1 MQKKFNAAL
10 ATLLIV
16 AMFAASV
23 AAHRQGAASIAK
35 PDAAALNSTDEILTI
50 VSRLRSLDI
59 KQKVK
64 SSFKTKD
71 QIEQAVIKDLDENTP
86 LEDFEASQKTLLKLG
101 LIAKNF
107 RLRDYVVSLLREQVA
122 GFYEPKTKEFYLAAW
137 LPIADQ
143 KRVIA
148 HELVHALQDQ
158 HFDLRRFEGWP
169 KGDSDAELA
178 AHALVEGEATLVMI
192 EYDFEEQGLKLD
204 MNRIGALTDNM
215 IEQDGDSDS
224 KSYPVLAH
232 APKVLKEN
240 LQFPYLYGAGFV
252 GAVLKSGTWK
262 ALDKTYISLP
272 ESTEQIMHPQ
282 RFIVRDKPVKIDI
295 PDLSQALGSGWKKAD
310 ADVNGEFGYLVAL
323 AEFIPKRTA
332 RTAAEGW
339 GGDRYVL
346 YENKTTGALLLVQF
360 TTWDTENDAQEFFD
374 AYAARTEKRYKL
386 EKYASSE
393 ARSRV
398 YQTNEGL
405 AAIEHRGKDVLLVEG
420 AQRHE
425 QLVRI
430 LEQAWQSTKR

>member
-1 MQKKFNAAL
+1 
-10 ATLLIV
+10 
-16 AMFAASV
+16 
-23 AAHRQGAASIAK
+23 
-35 PDAAALNSTDEILTI
+35 
-50 VSRLRSLDI
+50 
-59 KQKVK
+59 
-64 SSFKTKD
+64 
-71 QIEQAVIKDLDENTP
+71 
-86 LEDFEASQKTLLKLG
+86 
-101 LIAKNF
+101 
-107 RLRDYVVSLLREQVA
+107 
-122 GFYEPKTKEFYLAAW
+122 
-137 LPIADQ
+137 
-143 KRVIA
+143 
-148 HELVHALQDQ
+148 
-158 HFDLRRFEGWP
+158 
-169 KGDSDAELA
+169 
-178 AHALVEGEATLVMI
+178 
-192 EYDFEEQGLKLD
+192 
-204 MNRIGALTDNM
+204 
-215 IEQDGDSDS
+215 
-224 KSYPVLAH
+224 
-232 APKVLKEN
+232 

-374 AYAARTEKRYKL
+374 AYTARTEKRYKL
-386 EKYASSE
+386 EKHVNSQAQ
-393 ARSRV
+393 SRV

-405 AAIEHRGKDVLLVEG
+405 AAIEHRGRDVLLVEG
-420 AQRHE
+420 AQRQE

-430 LEQAWQSTKR
+430 LERAWQSTKK